1 MKKSVRLRLIQS
13 ITVMALLA
21 TVALANAGTALTANQ
36 ALSTLLSG
44 NTPYLAGNFAALSK
58 NAQPGVRTTL
68 AAGQSPYAIVL
79 GCSDSR
85 VSPEIIFDKGLG
97 EVFPVRVAGNIIADH
112 EIGSIE
118 YGVEHLCAPLIV
130 VLGHTKCGAVTAAA
144 QYAFPLLSGSSAR
157 PIPLSTAPA
166 NGSINSL
173 INTLLPAV
181 TLAYDNS
188 IPGSITTY
196 QQLVDPAII
205 QNVKTTAADLRA
217 KSAIVEEAIVT
228 GMPAACL
235 TTATPTPGKLLPGTK
250 ARLVGAEYDVTTGA
264 VTLIPLAP

>member
-21 TVALANAGTALTANQ
+21 TAAVAGAGTTLTANQ
-36 ALSTLLSG
+36 SLSTLLSG

-112 EIGSIE
+112 QIGTIE
-118 YGVEHLCAPLIV
+118 YGVEHLCSPLIV
-130 VLGHTKCGAVTAAA
+130 VMGHTKCGAVTAAVN
-144 QYAFPLLSGSSAR
+144 YALPFLRLGNPVPDA
-157 PIPLSTAPA
+157 PVAPA
-166 NGSINSL
+166 PGGNYVNSL
-173 INTLLPAV
+173 VNTLLPAV
-181 TLAYDNS
+181 KSAYARVGDVAS
-188 IPGSITTY
+188 LI
-196 QQLVDPAII
+196 DEAII
-205 QNVKTTAADLRA
+205 DNIKLTAADLLA
-217 KSAIVEEAIVT
+217 KSLIVKEAVELE
-228 GMPAACL
+228 MPAACL
-235 TTATPTPGKLLPGTK
+235 TTALPTAGKLLPGTK
-250 ARLVGAEYDVTTGA
+250 ARLVGAEYDVTSGK
-264 VTLIPLAP
+264 VTLVPLAP